1 MEPGFVERSILIAAP
16 RDVVWDAITAKTL
29 LKRFARPEEIVEL
42 VVFLASD
49 RASYMTGANY
59 PVDGGATAW

>member
-1 MEPGFVERSILIAAP
+1 MAVSSGPVLTPASERDLADDQA
-16 RDVVWDAITAKTL
+16 L
-29 LKRFARPEEIVEL
+29 LKRFARPEEIVDL

-59 PVDGGATAW
+59 LVDDGATAC